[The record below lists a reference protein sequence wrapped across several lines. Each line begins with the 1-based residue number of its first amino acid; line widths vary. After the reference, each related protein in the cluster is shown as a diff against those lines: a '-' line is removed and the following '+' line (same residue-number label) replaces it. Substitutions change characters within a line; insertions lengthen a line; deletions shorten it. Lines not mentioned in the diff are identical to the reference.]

1 MNNFKKIGLTALAGS
16 LAAISLQAGEMSVS
30 GSFNA
35 TYSVD
40 SGTNTNTTKG
50 KGLGTDKDFSVS
62 GSGELDNGW
71 TFSGYTLLTDAMAVS
86 SSALSMT
93 MGSLG
98 SISIGSGSGGNSTKY
113 DVQTPTAY
121 EEVDDGGNTSLSAN
135 FVGNWADNNSLMYA
149 SPSFDLGSGVTAVLH
164 AEYSPEATGTS
175 PNDGGVQDSLAYG
188 NGKSLGITLTG
199 SGVTFGAYGATR
211 ENNDETIGVKDSL
224 EMVSYLNYAMGNV
237 AVGVS
242 TSYHDTGL
250 QSAPGSTAAL
260 ATAAKVV
267 GTADGIFESTTYS
280 IAYNINENV
289 SVSYAKATDT
299 YDAQSHGSATGTGS
313 VADVDSDTESFQVAY
328 SMGAMSI
335 KAYQTKQDNVTYRTG
350 TAAGEQ
356 TVSEIAL
363 GLAF

>member
-16 LAAISLQAGEMSVS
+16 LAAISAQAGEMSVS

-35 TYSVD
+35 TYSSEGG
-40 SGTNTNTTKG
+40 SGSQG

-62 GSGELDNGW
+62 GAGELDNGY
-71 TFSGYTLLTDAMAVS
+71 TFSGYTLLKDDMAVS
-86 SSALSMT
+86 SSALTLT

-98 SISIGSGSGGNSTKY
+98 SVSIASGSGGNSTKY

-121 EEVDDGGNTSLSAN
+121 EEIDDGGNTSLSAN
-135 FVGNWADNNSLMYA
+135 FVGSWADNNSLIYA
-149 SPSFDLGSGVTAVLH
+149 SPALDMGGVSATIHL
-164 AEYSPEATGTS
+164 EYSPEATGTS
-175 PNDGGVQDSLAYG
+175 PNDGTVVDSITYG
-188 NGKSLGITLTG
+188 NGKSLGVTLAG

-211 ENNDETIGVKDSL
+211 EANDKTVGVKDSL
-224 EMVSYLNYAMGNV
+224 ELVSYLNYAVGNV
-237 AVGVS
+237 ALGVS
-242 TSYHDTGL
+242 MSHYDTGA
-250 QSAPGSTAAL
+250 QSAPGAVAEL

-267 GTADGIFESTTYS
+267 GTAKGIFESTTYS

-299 YDAQSHGSATGTGS
+299 YDAQASNNANNGAVS
-313 VADVDSDTESFQVAY
+313 VADVDADSESFQVAY

-335 KAYQTKQDNVTYRTG
+335 KAYQTKSDNNTYLTG
-350 TAAGEQ
+350 TSATSQ
-356 TVSEIAL
+356 TTSEIAL